1 MKKLIVI
8 VAMLVASTAIAQVG
22 NQPPQILAQPLKY
35 SHQVCGLPLTAGY
48 GSFRHIISGMISDT
62 CLTPPAGSVGYLN
75 AGVAGSSRIDAA
87 SGYSVAVGGY
97 FYAEANGKIPSRTYA
112 EAVGVYAK
120 VAPSIAGI
128 WAVAL
133 HGECVSETNEDGLCI
148 GLNLELRGAP
158 NRPAGVVNKQRY
170 IGINIQPGEDLQGV
184 VGMQFQNI
192 PGKEIYKHSIDV
204 NGTYIRLGT
213 IDAVGFCMK
222 FGGKS
227 GREQIVEF
235 WRGCGEPWA
244 QRTGFIN
251 MNFASPD
258 VQLNQ

>member
-1 MKKLIVI
+1 MKNLITLAVTLFAAEAMAQAGYQTPNI
-8 VAMLVASTAIAQVG
+8 VP
-22 NQPPQILAQPLKY
+22 QPTKY
-35 SHQVCGLPLTAGY
+35 SHQVCGLPLTVGY
-48 GSFRHIISGMISDT
+48 GSFRHIIAGMISDT

-75 AGVAGSSRIDAA
+75 AGVAGSSRIDAEA
-87 SGYSVAVGGY
+87 GYSVAVGGY
-97 FYAEANGKIPSRTYA
+97 FYAEANGKIPARKYA

-120 VAPSIAGI
+120 VAPSIAQV

-148 GLNLELRGAP
+148 GVNIELRGAP

-170 IGINIQPGEDLQGV
+170 IGINIQPGEDLRGV

-192 PGKEIYKHSIDV
+192 PGTDIYKHSIDV
-204 NGTYIRLGT
+204 ASTFIRLGT
-213 IDAVGFCMK
+213 IDEVGFCMK

-227 GREQIVEF
+227 GREQLIEF

-244 QRTGFIN
+244 TRTGFIN

-258 VQLNQ
+258 IQLNQ